1 MTAFHEE
8 LMRGCGLAT
17 LALATRAVGA
27 IWLVS
32 VRQWAADNGA
42 QGRFVTHEERVAWL
56 DRQGR
61 LVELIEAGDD
71 AGVEAM
77 MTEHFSTVQILG
89 NGLDP
94 EQMIDTRA
102 VRANRVTARAQRAG

>member
-1 MTAFHEE
+1 MHADEVTFAEAMTAFHEE

-32 VRQWAADNGA
+32 VRQWAAANGA

-56 DRQGR
+56 GRQ
-61 LVELIEAGDD
+61 AG
-71 AGVEAM
+71 
-77 MTEHFSTVQILG
+77 SS
-89 NGLDP
+89 N
-94 EQMIDTRA
+94 
-102 VRANRVTARAQRAG
+102 